1 MTALYKYSASEI
13 SNGIKQKLFSARDV
27 TESALSRLDAVNPAI
42 NAVVDTHHDDALAE
56 ADRIDQCIAQNE
68 NPGDLAGVPVTIK
81 INIDQAERMNTN
93 GLLTQKD
100 HRAKVDNPVVSN
112 LKKSGAIVIG
122 STNTPAFSMR
132 WFTNNRAHGHTL
144 NPHNSNLT
152 PGGSSGGAASAVAAG
167 IGNIGHGTDIAGSV
181 RYPAYA
187 CGVHGL
193 RPTSGR
199 VPAVNLSLPDRHIGA
214 QLTAVSGPI
223 ARSIDDLEAGYRSMM
238 TGDPR
243 DPWWIPAPHA
253 LGSYPKQVAVCKQPE
268 GWELSPEIHQ
278 TLDITSRQLED
289 AGWEVVE
296 TECPPLREASDLQ
309 LLLWMSEYRR
319 NRGKAIEK
327 EDDPISSFVYTQLI
341 ENSPEPTMDS
351 LMDALQRRAALARE
365 WQVFLTRYPLMLC
378 AVSSERPFEDQRD
391 TRSASDF
398 RDILEAQLIQIALPF
413 IGMPGMTVTTEIK
426 DAIPGGV
433 QLLSARFRED
443 ILFDA
448 ARDIASRNPAIGIVT
463 PSIR

>member
-1 MTALYKYSASEI
+1 MTAFYKYSAAEI
-13 SNGIKQKLFSARDV
+13 SNGIKQKQFSARDV
-27 TESALSRLDAVNPAI
+27 IESALSRLDSVNPSI
-42 NAVVDTHHDDALAE
+42 NAVIDTYHGDALAN
-56 ADRIDQCIAQNE
+56 ADRIDHCIARDE
-68 NPGDLAGVPVTIK
+68 SLGDLAGVPVTIK
-81 INIDQAERMNTN
+81 VNIDQAGKINTN
-93 GLLTQKD
+93 GLLIQKD
-100 HRAKVDNPVVSN
+100 HLAEIDNPVVNN
-112 LKKSGAIVIG
+112 LKKAGAIIIG
-122 STNTPAFSMR
+122 TTNTPAFSMR

-144 NPHNSNLT
+144 NPHNAKLT

-199 VPAVNLSLPDRHIGA
+199 IPAVNLSLPDRHIGA

-238 TGDPR
+238 TGDPL
-243 DPWWIPAPHA
+243 DPWWIPAPHT
-253 LGSYPKQVAVCKQPE
+253 LGSYQKKVAVCKQPE

-278 TLDITSRQLED
+278 TIDTTSRQLED

-309 LLLWMSEYRR
+309 LLLWMSEYCR

-327 EDDPISSFVYTQLI
+327 EDDPISNFVYAQLI
-341 ENSPEPTMDS
+341 ENIPQPTMDS
-351 LMDALQRRAALARE
+351 LMDALQRRMALARE
-365 WQVFLTRYPLMLC
+365 WQVFLTRYSLMLC
-378 AVSSERPFEDQRD
+378 AVSSERPFDDQRD

-398 RDILEAQLIQIALPF
+398 RDILEAQLIQVALPF
-413 IGMPGMTVTTEIK
+413 IGMPGMSVATEIK
-426 DAIPGGV
+426 DTIPNGV

-448 ARDIASRNPAIGIVT
+448 ARDIESRNPSIGIVT
-463 PSIR
+463 PSTS